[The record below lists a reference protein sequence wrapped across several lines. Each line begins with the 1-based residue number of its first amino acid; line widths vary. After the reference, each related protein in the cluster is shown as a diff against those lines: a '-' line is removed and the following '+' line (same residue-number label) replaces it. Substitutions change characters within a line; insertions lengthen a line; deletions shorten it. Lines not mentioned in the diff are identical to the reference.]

1 MDSVSQEIKDI
12 IELQVKAG
20 YIQTNALGVSAQ
32 ASEKMKQLRE
42 RIKGGETTGD
52 KIKDFVIARYGL
64 LNDEIE
70 AIYRDLKTRVE
81 RHTGEFVLMV
91 VKRESFHGCG
101 GMGYSPTPED
111 YTLDEHIYLGVLK
124 HGSLVLNPSDNKCEF
139 QTGNYARCRDPWQ
152 ENTDLVD
159 GNIAPY
165 WLPDFGYKLNKPLQR
180 INPIARFRMRGDDPD
195 LELEVKIG
203 DPEVKAWFE
212 KKRAKYYL
220 MIFQKMAQLLGR
232 PIAEPP
238 ELLAELQRRREVV
251 TKQLTETIQKRDQL
265 KRRIASI
272 FEAIRHGVYSSDG
285 ISITAC
291 ETEDD
296 ARVIS
301 MGPRQQ
307 LKKVEDKIKYQ
318 LKIALELGM
327 ANDQLISISIQQLC
341 QEYEVT
347 ESLK

>member
-12 IELQVKAG
+12 IELQVKVG
-20 YIQTNALGVSAQ
+20 RIQTNAQSVSAQ
-32 ASEKMKQLRE
+32 ANEKMKQLRE
-42 RIKGGETTGD
+42 RIKSGETTGD
-52 KIKDFVIARYGL
+52 KIKDFVIARYGF

-70 AIYRDLKTRVE
+70 AIYRDLETRVQQ
-81 RHTGEFVLMV
+81 HVGEFVLMI
-91 VKRESFHGCG
+91 VKRESFHGCSG
-101 GMGYSPTPED
+101 LGYEPKPED
-111 YTLDEHIYLGVLK
+111 YELDEHIYLGVLK
-124 HGSLVLNPSDNKCEF
+124 HGSLVLNPADNKCEF
-139 QTGNYARCRDPWQ
+139 LTSNYARCWDPWR
-152 ENTDLVD
+152 ENTELVD
-159 GNIAPY
+159 GNLASH
-165 WLPDFGYKLNKPLQR
+165 WSNDFGFNLNKPLNR
-180 INPIARFRMRGDDPD
+180 RNPIARFRMRGDDPD

-203 DPEVKAWFE
+203 DSEVKAWFE
-212 KKRAKYYL
+212 KQRGKYYL

-251 TKQLTETIQKRDQL
+251 AKQLTEIVKKRDQL

-272 FEAIRHGVYSSDG
+272 FESIRHGVYSPDG
-285 ISITAC
+285 IGITPC

-301 MGPRQQ
+301 MGPRQK
-307 LKKVEDKIKYQ
+307 LKKVEDEIKRE

-341 QEYEVT
+341 QEYEIK
-347 ESLK
+347 LN